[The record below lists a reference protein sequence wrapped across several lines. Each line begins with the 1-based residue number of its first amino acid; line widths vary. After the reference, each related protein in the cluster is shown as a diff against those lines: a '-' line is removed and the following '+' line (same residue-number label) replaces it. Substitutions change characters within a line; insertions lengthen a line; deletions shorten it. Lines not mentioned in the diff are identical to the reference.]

1 VRRIAFAVVLGLA
14 LLCAGGIGT
23 VAVASPAALL
33 QAQSVTLTLVSRFH
47 SSVCNC
53 NAAKL
58 AGQISSNAAGEEVV
72 ILKQL
77 CGRSFGTA
85 DAVATTREGG
95 SFEAEVRFLPHPDY
109 PYSLIYRA
117 RWKGQLSVPLTIR
130 GRLSV
135 TRKQLSGRRAQV
147 VVFTGTNPVNLKG
160 RTVALQRQ
168 TGDGWTRVASARLA
182 PHPVKYY
189 TFVATFT
196 VPRRGWTLRA
206 LVPAKSAAPCFTA
219 SASEKW
225 TS

>member
-1 VRRIAFAVVLGLA
+1 MKRIAVVVLGLA
-14 LLCAGGIGT
+14 LVGSAAAG
-23 VAVASPAALL
+23 P
-33 QAQSVTLTLVSRFH
+33 AQSVTLTLVSRFH
-47 SSVCNC
+47 SAVCNC

-85 DAVATTREGG
+85 EASATTREGG

-117 RWKGQLSVPLTIR
+117 RWKGQLSAPLTIR

-135 TRKQLSGRRAQV
+135 TRKQLSGRRVQV

-160 RTVALQRQ
+160 RQVVLQREMA
-168 TGDGWTRVASARLA
+168 GAWTRIASARLA
-182 PHPVKYY
+182 PHRVKYY

-196 VPRRGWTLRA
+196 VRQRGWALRA
-206 LVPAKSAAPCFTA
+206 LVSAKSAAPCFTA
-219 SASEKW
+219 SPSERW